1 MKFNK
6 KNILP
11 IVLAG
16 TLGCSVSCAFA
27 HNTNGDP
34 AKHKPCQPLKKQ
46 SYSAPKTGFFK
57 QLNLSPEQ
65 RSNIQSII
73 DNAQHEAKPLRR
85 DLQKSKF
92 EFKQAITADIY
103 EHKTINELAKSRC
116 KTMKELLAYT
126 KAMRKKRA
134 HDHYEIAKL
143 YGPCSGMGNRR
154 YKVEGKKSY
163 SKGKQYAYTHRWN
176 HFYK

>member
-16 TLGCSVSCAFA
+16 TLGLTASSAFA

-34 AKHKPCQPLKKQ
+34 AKHKPCQTLKKQ
-46 SYSAPKTGFFK
+46 PDSASKTRYLK
-57 QLNLSPEQ
+57 KLNLSSEQ
-65 RSNIQSII
+65 QSNIQSII

-92 EFKQAITADIY
+92 DFKQAITADHY
-103 EHKTINELAKSRC
+103 EQKTIDELAKRQGDDI
-116 KTMKELLAYT
+116 TQLL
-126 KAMRKKRA
+126 R
-134 HDHYEIAKL
+134 L
-143 YGPCSGMGNRR
+143 
-154 YKVEGKKSY
+154 
-163 SKGKQYAYTHRWN
+163 KGKTQQAIKNVLNDQQRSTLERMQERHLRPLTDMR
-176 HFYK
+176 

>member
-11 IVLAG
+11 IILAS

-27 HNTNGDP
+27 HNTNGVP

-46 SYSAPKTGFFK
+46 PYSNTKAKYLKP
-57 QLNLSPEQ
+57 LNLSPEQ
-65 RSNIQSII
+65 QSHIRSII
-73 DNAQHEAKPLRR
+73 DNAQHEAKPFRR

-103 EHKTINELAKSRC
+103 EQKTINELAKRQGDDI
-116 KTMKELLAYT
+116 TQLL
-126 KAMRKKRA
+126 R
-134 HDHYEIAKL
+134 L
-143 YGPCSGMGNRR
+143 
-154 YKVEGKKSY
+154 
-163 SKGKQYAYTHRWN
+163 KGKTQQAIKNVLNDQQRSTLERMQEGDMRPATYLR
-176 HFYK
+176 

>member
-27 HNTNGDP
+27 HNTNGAP

-46 SYSAPKTGFFK
+46 SYSAPKTRYLK
-57 QLNLSPEQ
+57 QLNLNPKQ
-65 RSNIQSII
+65 QSNIQSII

-92 EFKQAITADIY
+92 DFRQAITADHY
-103 EHKTINELAKSRC
+103 EQKTIDELAKRQGDDI
-116 KTMKELLAYT
+116 TQLL
-126 KAMRKKRA
+126 R
-134 HDHYEIAKL
+134 L
-143 YGPCSGMGNRR
+143 
-154 YKVEGKKSY
+154 
-163 SKGKQYAYTHRWN
+163 KGKTQQAIKNVLNDQQRSTLERMQEGGMRLVTYMR
-176 HFYK
+176 

>member
-16 TLGCSVSCAFA
+16 TLGCSLSCAFA

-92 EFKQAITADIY
+92 EFNQAITADIY
-103 EHKTINELAKSRC
+103 EQKTINELAKRQGDDI
-116 KTMKELLAYT
+116 TQLL
-126 KAMRKKRA
+126 R
-134 HDHYEIAKL
+134 L
-143 YGPCSGMGNRR
+143 
-154 YKVEGKKSY
+154 
-163 SKGKQYAYTHRWN
+163 KGKTQQAIKNVLNDQQRSTLERMQEGGMRLVTYLR
-176 HFYK
+176 